1 MAVFNGTS
9 GYDYH
14 HGTPNDDILDM
25 LGGNDV
31 VYASDG
37 NDLVTRG
44 AGTYT
49 LRIDPATGTTTDTD
63 FTPGKNIIH
72 LSHSA

>member
-1 MAVFNGTS
+1 
-9 GYDYH
+9 
-14 HGTPNDDILDM
+14 M
-25 LGGNDV
+25 LGGNDE

-44 AGTYT
+44 AGTDT